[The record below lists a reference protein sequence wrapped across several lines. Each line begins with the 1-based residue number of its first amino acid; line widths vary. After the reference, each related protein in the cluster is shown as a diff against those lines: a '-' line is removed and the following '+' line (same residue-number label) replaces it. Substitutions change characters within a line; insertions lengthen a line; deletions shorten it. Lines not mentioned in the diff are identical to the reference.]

1 MNLECTHYQTIKY
14 QLSATLHR
22 SPDDPKVV
30 GAFIYLNYL
39 RKNMTFHL
47 KLLFQTMLAFAY
59 LLPSIATAD
68 ALDTSNGE
76 WPHYAGDIKG
86 SRYSPL
92 SQINAD
98 NFEDLELA
106 WSFSTKNL
114 GSRAEYKL
122 EVTPLMINGII
133 YATGGT
139 RRTAFALDGETGEL
153 MWLHNMNEG
162 LRGGM
167 APRQLSGRG
176 LAYWSDGSKDD
187 RIFYVTTGYMLV
199 ALDANTGNPINDFGV
214 NGNGIVDLKVGAV
227 QGNEVQIDLVTGEIG
242 LHATPTVVGDL
253 VIIGNAMKEGLT
265 IDNYNNT
272 KGLVRAFNART
283 GEKVW
288 QFDPIPRPGQ
298 FGNDTWLDNS
308 WERNGS
314 NGVWTQIT
322 ADEKNELVY
331 LSVES
336 PSSDYYGG
344 HRPGNNLFAESIVAV
359 DLNTGEYK
367 WHFQVVHHPIWG
379 HDLSAAPMVMD
390 VEIDG
395 EMREILA
402 VPTKQAWLFVF
413 DRITGEP
420 IWPIKEAAV
429 PKGNVPGEWYSPT
442 QPRVM
447 EKLNYG
453 RSEMDVP
460 DDLIDFTPEMRKQAL
475 KNLERWEWK
484 DATIYNPPILGDV
497 NGKLGAIALG
507 NSGGGTNWAGG
518 AFDPETNILYAPAN
532 TSAIS
537 GISLAPPPEGY
548 SNVSYLQ
555 GRSGQPFKM
564 ALAGGTGQNPGAP
577 KEVSYPVYDGPPV
590 RIPSLNVEGL
600 SILKPPYGIIA
611 AFDMTK
617 GEILWRIAHG
627 ETPDN
632 VRNHP
637 KLKGMDIP
645 RTGQRGSVGMMVT
658 KTLAIAGDMLVT
670 NPEDRERG
678 AMLRAYNKRT
688 GEEVGEIW
696 MPSRQSGA
704 PMTYSINGKQYII
717 VAISGGSYP
726 GEIRAYTLPDD

>member
-1 MNLECTHYQTIKY
+1 
-14 QLSATLHR
+14 
-22 SPDDPKVV
+22 
-30 GAFIYLNYL
+30 
-39 RKNMTFHL
+39 MTFYS
-47 KLLFQTMLAFAY
+47 KIFSSILFFITCIS
-59 LLPSIATAD
+59 PVVTSAD
-68 ALDTSNGE
+68 ELDTSNGE
-76 WPHYAGDIKG
+76 WPHYTGNLDG

-92 SQINAD
+92 DQIDAD

-122 EVTPLMINGII
+122 EVTPLMIDGVI

-139 RRTAFALDGETGEL
+139 RRTAFALDGATGEML
-153 MWLHNMNEG
+153 WLHSMDEG

-176 LAYWSDGSKDD
+176 LSYWSDGEGDD
-187 RIFYVTTGYMLV
+187 RIFYVTTGYQLV
-199 ALDANTGNPINDFGV
+199 SLNAHTGVPITSFGRE
-214 NGNGIVDLKVGAV
+214 GNGLVDLKVGAV
-227 QGNEVQIDLVTGEIG
+227 QGNEIQIDLVTGEIG
-242 LHATPTVVGDL
+242 LHATPTVVGDMI
-253 VIIGNAMKEGLT
+253 IIGNAMKEGLT

-272 KGLVRAFNART
+272 KGLVRAFDTRT
-283 GEKVW
+283 GEMVW

-298 FGNDTWLDNS
+298 FGNETWLDNS

-331 LSVES
+331 LSIES

-344 HRPGNNLFAESIVAV
+344 HRPGDNLFAESIVAV
-359 DLNTGEYK
+359 DLNTGKYK
-367 WHFQVVHHPIWG
+367 WHFQIVHHPLWG
-379 HDLSAAPMVMD
+379 HDLSAAPLIMD

-395 EMREILA
+395 RMREILA

-420 IWPIKEAAV
+420 IWPIEEV
-429 PKGNVPGEWYSPT
+429 PVPSGNVPGEWYAPT

-460 DDLIDFTPEMRKQAL
+460 GDLIDFTPEMHAQAL
-475 KNLERWEWK
+475 KNLERWSWK

-497 NGKLGAIALG
+497 NGTLGAIALG

-532 TSAIS
+532 TSAIG
-537 GISLAPPPEGY
+537 GISLAPPPDGY
-548 SNVSYLQ
+548 SNVNYLQ
-555 GRSGQPFKM
+555 GRSGQPFRM
-564 ALAGGTGQNPGAP
+564 ALAGGTGQNPGSP

-590 RIPSLNVEGL
+590 VVPSLNVDGL

-611 AFDMTK
+611 AIDMTK

-627 ETPDN
+627 ATPDN

-637 KLKGMDIP
+637 KLQGMDIP

-670 NPEDRERG
+670 NPGDRERG
-678 AMLRAYNKRT
+678 AMLRAYDKIT
-688 GEEVGEIW
+688 GKEVGEVW

-704 PMTYSINGKQYII
+704 PMTYSIDGKQYII

-726 GEIRAYTLPDD
+726 GEIRAYSLPDD

>member
-1 MNLECTHYQTIKY
+1 
-14 QLSATLHR
+14 
-22 SPDDPKVV
+22 
-30 GAFIYLNYL
+30 
-39 RKNMTFHL
+39 MTFCSRIFYCISL
-47 KLLFQTMLAFAY
+47 IITCI
-59 LLPSIATAD
+59 LPAITSASE
-68 ALDTSNGE
+68 LDTSTGE
-76 WPHYAGDIKG
+76 WPHYTGNLDG

-92 SQINAD
+92 DQVNAD

-122 EVTPLMINGII
+122 EVTPLMIDGVV

-139 RRTAFALDGETGEL
+139 RRTAFALDGATGEL
-153 MWLHNMNEG
+153 MWLHSMNEG

-176 LAYWSDGSKDD
+176 LSYWSDGNGDD
-187 RIFYVTTGYMLV
+187 RIFYVTTGYQLV
-199 ALDANTGNPINDFGV
+199 SLDAQTGIPIASFGAQ
-214 NGNGIVDLKVGAV
+214 GEGIVDLKVGAV
-227 QGNEVQIDLVTGEIG
+227 QGDEIQIDLVTGEIG
-242 LHATPTVVGDL
+242 LHATPTVVGDMI
-253 VIIGNAMKEGLT
+253 IIGNAMKEGLT

-272 KGLVRAFNART
+272 KGLVRAFDTRT
-283 GEKVW
+283 GEMVW

-298 FGNDTWLDNS
+298 FGNETWLDNS

-322 ADEKNELVY
+322 ADEKNELVF
-331 LSVES
+331 LSIES

-344 HRPGNNLFAESIVAV
+344 HRPGDNLFAESIVAV
-359 DLNTGEYK
+359 DLNTGKYK
-367 WHFQVVHHPIWG
+367 WHFQVVHHPLWG
-379 HDLSAAPMVMD
+379 HDLSAAPLIMD

-395 EMREILA
+395 KMREILA

-420 IWPIKEAAV
+420 IWPIEEVAV

-460 DDLIDFTPEMRKQAL
+460 GDLIDFTPEMHAQAL
-475 KNLERWEWK
+475 ENLERWAWK

-497 NGKLGAIALG
+497 NGMLGAIALG

-532 TSAIS
+532 TSAIG
-537 GISLAPPPEGY
+537 GISLAPPPDGY
-548 SNVSYLQ
+548 SNVNYLQ

-564 ALAGGTGQNPGAP
+564 ALAGGTGQNPGSP
-577 KEVSYPVYDGPPV
+577 KEVTHPVYDGPAV
-590 RIPSLNVEGL
+590 VVPSLNVEGL

-637 KLKGMDIP
+637 KLQGMDIP

-670 NPEDRERG
+670 NPGDRERG
-678 AMLRAYNKRT
+678 AMLRAYDKIT
-688 GEEVGEIW
+688 GEEVGEVW

-704 PMTYSINGKQYII
+704 PMTYSIDGKQYII

-726 GEIRAYTLPDD
+726 GEIRAYSLPED